1 MKRGKKLNKKTLMVI
16 IIIFAVSIAGIVALN
31 MFLANDNTS
40 PSNGTMVLQS
50 DITGVNVA
58 ILGPEDTSRTGVI
71 GNDGELTFTG
81 LPDGKYNAIATKVG
95 YSNHYVLSTSIKN
108 GGQTTVQIH
117 MDPVPE
123 QDPLHLSTNPSA
135 IIVKQG
141 NSKTVTLTVT
151 SLNNYAG
158 EVSMSYQVSTLGV
171 TGVLNPTSGSITA
184 GGTLSSTLT
193 LTVSSTA
200 TKGIHQVYIN
210 LEHSS
215 GGIGGY
221 GLILEIT

>member
-1 MKRGKKLNKKTLMVI
+1 MNKKTLMAI
-16 IIIFAVSIAGIVALN
+16 IIILAVSIAGIVALN
-31 MFLANDNTS
+31 MFLANNNTLS
-40 PSNGTMVLQS
+40 SNGTMVLQS
-50 DITGVNVA
+50 DVTGVNVTV
-58 ILGPEDTSRTGVI
+58 LGPEETVRTGVI
-71 GNDGELTFTG
+71 GNNGELTFTG
-81 LPDGKYNAIATKVG
+81 LPDGKYNGIATKVG
-95 YSNHYVLSTSIKN
+95 YSNHYILSTSINN
-108 GGQTTVQIH
+108 GGQTTVQIY
-117 MDPVPE
+117 MYAAPE

-141 NSKTVTLTVT
+141 NSKTAIVTVT

-158 EVSMSYQVSTLGV
+158 EVSMSCQVSTLGV
-171 TGVLNPTSGSITA
+171 TGVFNPASGSITA

-200 TKGIHQVYIN
+200 TKGIHQVYIE